1 MMRPT
6 KGKSR
11 SVEALFLE
19 AVSAGI
25 HGQRVL
31 WTTLPTEQWL
41 ALFRLAESQKLLPIL
56 MDAVCECEDRSREA
70 LFSPFQKAAM
80 YQVAAQTRKDMAFF
94 SVYEGLERAGIPA
107 LVVKGS
113 VCRSVYPNGVLRISS
128 DEDLLVEE
136 ERFAEACRVLS
147 EAGLCLRPG
156 EDPEGE
162 AELEWRS
169 PDGLVFLELHK
180 QLFSQD
186 AGPFGSMQRV
196 FPEVFSAARA
206 YPLEGGLSVLSLSPQ
221 DHLLYLLL
229 HAMKHFIQ
237 SGVGLRQICDA
248 GLWAERWKA
257 EIDWELLWRQAEQV
271 RGAQFC
277 AALLRIAEEDLE
289 IDLEL
294 PPRWRRGAQDPEPL
308 LRDSLD
314 GGIYGSST
322 MARRHTARITREAVA
337 GQGLE
342 KRSGLL
348 AAVFPPAKSLERDYP
363 ELKEHPARLPLVWQ
377 KRLARYLK
385 QAAASPTDRPTET
398 VRLGKQRVELLR
410 SYGILNE

>member
-1 MMRPT
+1 MKPT
-6 KGKSR
+6 KGKGS

-25 HGQRVL
+25 HGQRVR
-31 WTTLPTEQWL
+31 WTALPPEQWF
-41 ALFRLAESQKLLPIL
+41 ALLRLAESQKLLPIL
-56 MDAVCECEDRSREA
+56 MDATCECADRSREE
-70 LFSPFQKAAM
+70 LFAPFQRAAM
-80 YQVAAQTRKDMAFF
+80 RQVALQTRKDLAFL
-94 SVYEGLERAGIPA
+94 SVYERLERAGIPA

-113 VCRSVYPNGVLRISS
+113 VCRSVYPNGALRISS

-136 ERFAEACRVLS
+136 GRFAEACRVLS

-156 EDPEGE
+156 EDPEE
-162 AELEWRS
+162 AAELEWRS
-169 PDGLVFLELHK
+169 PDGLVFIELHRK
-180 QLFSQD
+180 LFPSD
-186 AGPFGSMQRV
+186 AEPFGLLQSV
-196 FPEVFSAARA
+196 FPDVFSRARS
-206 YPLEGGLSVLSLSPQ
+206 YPLEGGASVLSLSPQ

-229 HAMKHFIQ
+229 HAMKHFILT
-237 SGVGLRQICDA
+237 GVGLRQICDA
-248 GLWAERWKA
+248 GLWAERWRA
-257 EIDWELLWRQAEQV
+257 EIDWELLHSQTEGV
-271 RGAQFC
+271 RGEKFC
-277 AALLRIAEEDLE
+277 AALFRIAEERLE

-294 PPRWRRGAQDPEPL
+294 PPLWKRDAPDPEPL
-308 LRDSLD
+308 LRDVFE

-337 GQGLE
+337 GQGRE

-385 QAAASPTDRPTET
+385 RAAASPEDRPADT
-398 VRLGKQRVELLR
+398 VRLGKQRLELLR